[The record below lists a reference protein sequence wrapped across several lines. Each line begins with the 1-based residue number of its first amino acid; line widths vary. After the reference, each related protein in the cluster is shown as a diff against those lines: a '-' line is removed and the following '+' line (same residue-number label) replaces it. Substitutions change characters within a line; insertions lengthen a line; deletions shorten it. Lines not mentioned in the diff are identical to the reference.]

1 MNNNSCKK
9 FQEKTVEHIVKLFK
23 EKDRVLLADE
33 VGLGKTIVARDVIK
47 KMSEGKKSFKVLYVC
62 SSQILA
68 AQNIRKLGG
77 NPGDS
82 SRLSM
87 LFLKLNDGSL
97 NHNIIPVSPGTSV
110 KINSAG
116 LKEERKLLFA
126 VLTIKGLYP
135 QKEREIRQLLK
146 HGCSW
151 ERSEEKQYKNLL
163 EDHRKTISSFVKKY
177 LEENQDLRNELNDR
191 LKLSVKS
198 KQVYDGKLICELR
211 KMLVRYTLSLL
222 KVDLVVMDEF
232 QKFRDLL
239 EPSEKEDSEENILY
253 EYFLNEKKKNKTKIL
268 LISATPYSPFTSKSD
283 EECDLP
289 SHYGDFVKL
298 FNFLYDDSVNDVHF
312 EDAWKSFVESLRN
325 VSRENLPI
333 CVREKKKAE
342 ELLFNTGARTERVNR
357 LCVLDQDPKEL
368 TISEEDV
375 LNFVQMQNLCKKLY
389 VGDYRIDYAKSTPY
403 SLSFMDDEYI
413 EKRKILTSLKGKK
426 NKNRFINKKTSD
438 SILLSKTDFEK
449 YHKLPL
455 INSKYSFLSQELFGA
470 NKNENHFER
479 LLWIPPS
486 KMYYEPQKNSVF
498 WKNNNASKMLIFSA
512 WRMVPKSIVALT
524 NYESESR
531 LIGKGK
537 RHDYTKVKSPVIE
550 KDTIFDFC
558 SPKLASFFK
567 PSHIDMPF
575 SKIKEEILESV
586 KENVENIC
594 QNKRS
599 RKFSPKL
606 ALEIVKCIQ
615 EKNYEKKSFDFNRMC
630 DFIANYIIASPVECA
645 CRIFKDEK
653 DAKNKV
659 KAVAV
664 FFRALFNRHDA
675 ILCVNAEYSS
685 KKDKSKYYIEKVFDY
700 CVQGNLQAVLDEFL
714 FMSGNDVNDF
724 CSKFSDE
731 RIKIGH
737 ISADTRESLTN
748 GINNREKNKFMFRTH
763 FSSGYYKDSLDNS
776 SSGNLSHKIEAFNSP
791 FRPFVFA
798 TTSVGEEGLDF
809 HKYCRRIMHW
819 NLPDAPIEFEQ
830 REGRINRFCSLAI
843 RQNLC
848 ELFWKKNK
856 LGKKENFGKL
866 WEHLLKIASKECQ
879 KYDKSGMSPYWILP
893 SEYKVSNKIES
904 LVPVFPFSKDQ
915 ERLDYIYKIIEIYR
929 MALGQPNQE
938 EVLNHLI
945 GLNMSKKEFEE
956 VQKKLEMNLSPYFKN
971 AK

>member
-9 FQEKTVEHIVKLFK
+9 FQEKTVGHIVKLFK

-47 KMSEGKKSFKVLYVC
+47 KMGEGKKSFKVLYVC

-177 LEENQDLRNELNDR
+177 LEENQDLRNELDDR

-333 CVREKKKAE
+333 CVKEKKKAE

-403 SLSFMDDEYI
+403 SLSFMDDEYV

-498 WKNNNASKMLIFSA
+498 WKNKNASKMLIFSA

-537 RHDYTKVKSPVIE
+537 SHDYTKVKSPVIE

-567 PSHIDMPF
+567 PSHIDKPF

-594 QNKRS
+594 QNKSS

-675 ILCVNAEYSS
+675 ILCINAEYSS

-737 ISADTRESLTN
+737 ISADTQESLTN

-776 SSGNLSHKIEAFNSP
+776 SSGNFSHIIEAFNSP

>member
-1 MNNNSCKK
+1 MNNNSCKN
-9 FQEKTVEHIVKLFK
+9 FQDETVKHIVNLFK

-47 KMSEGKKSFKVLYVC
+47 KMSVGKKNFKVLYVC

-77 NPGDS
+77 NPSDS
-82 SRLSM
+82 PRLSM
-87 LFLKLNDGSL
+87 LFLKLKDGSL
-97 NHNIIPVSPGTSV
+97 NRNIIPVSPGTSV
-110 KINSAG
+110 KINNAG

-135 QKEREIRQLLK
+135 QKEKQIRQLLK

-151 ERSEEKQYKNLL
+151 ESSEEKQYKDQLKI
-163 EDHRKTISSFVKKY
+163 HRKEIVSFVKNY
-177 LEENQDLRNELNDR
+177 LEENQDLKKELNDR
-191 LKLSVKS
+191 LKLSVIK
-198 KQVYDGKLICELR
+198 KQKNDGKLICELR

-239 EPSEKEDSEENILY
+239 EPSEKEDGEENILY
-253 EYFLNEKKKNKTKIL
+253 EYFLNEKKKVKTKIL

-283 EECDLP
+283 EERDFP
-289 SHYGDFVKL
+289 SHYNDFVKL
-298 FNFLYDDSVNDVHF
+298 FNFLYDDVKNVPF
-312 EDAWKSFVESLRN
+312 EDTWKAFVENLKN
-325 VSRENLPI
+325 ISRENLPI
-333 CVREKKKAE
+333 CVKEKKKAE
-342 ELLFNTGARTERVNR
+342 KLLFNTSTRTERTNR

-403 SLSFMDDEYI
+403 SLSFMDDEYV

-438 SILLSKTDFEK
+438 NILLSKTDFEK

-498 WKNNNASKMLIFSA
+498 WKNKNASKMLIFSA

-537 RHDYTKVKSPVIE
+537 SHDYTKVKSPVIE

-567 PSHIDMPF
+567 PSHIDKPF

-645 CRIFKDEK
+645 CRIFKAEK

-675 ILCVNAEYSS
+675 ILCINAEYSS

-737 ISADTRESLTN
+737 ISADTRESLVAGKN
-748 GINNREKNKFMFRTH
+748 DREKNKFMFRTH

-776 SSGNLSHKIEAFNSP
+776 SSGNLSHIIEAFNSP